1 MGLLQESP
9 STHLY
14 NYIHETILDKSFN
27 LDGIDLSE
35 QDVDLVFQTNSHA
48 PVALSAEIQ
57 LVSRKVDKV
66 IST

>member
-1 MGLLQESP
+1 VGLLQESS

-27 LDGIDLSE
+27 LEGIDLSK
-35 QDVDLVFQTNSHA
+35 QDVDLVFETNSHT
-48 PVALSAEIQ
+48 PVALSAEVQ

-66 IST
+66 FER